1 MSNFHP
7 LEVVGC
13 GSESQLQMGENLN
26 KLSRRRVNM
35 SIICEH
41 VHRLELLKSFS
52 ILGCCGNVAS
62 VPKTLFISYSC
73 MSYFGHVC
81 LKLDILLLSI
91 VTGECAS
98 KCVNFSGK

>member
-26 KLSRRRVNM
+26 KLSRITVNM

-62 VPKTLFISYSC
+62 VPKNSFYQLFLYVLYWTC
-73 MSYFGHVC
+73 MPEIRYPAAFYC
-81 LKLDILLLSI
+81 
-91 VTGECAS
+91 
-98 KCVNFSGK
+98 NW